1 MPVVQGGRLVGVV
14 TRGDLLRSR
23 DAGSRR
29 GGWRLFGRR
38 DEGSRDALFALERGR
53 RARSHPQAATPVRE
67 VMTGAVVTVGP
78 GEPVTLAAQLML
90 HHRHPALPIVDEEAR
105 LIGILSEADILTHP
119 LAGRSTDVT
128 VGVVMTRTPM
138 AVDVG
143 ATVGQVRALVADRGL
158 RTVPVWTGT
167 GWWECSAAATSSSS
181 APNNT
186 AGLNNCRVGLLDL
199 APVRQTAHVC
209 GLCSCQPW
217 GRGLERA

>member
-14 TRGDLLRSR
+14 TRSDLLRSR
-23 DAGSRR
+23 GTGSRR
-29 GGWRLFGRR
+29 G
-38 DEGSRDALFALERGR
+38 GR

-143 ATVGQVRALVADRGL
+143 ATVGQVQALIADRGL
-158 RTVPVWTGT
+158 RTVPVVDGDR
-167 GWWECSAAATSSSS
+167 
-181 APNNT
+181 
-186 AGLNNCRVGLLDL
+186 LVGVLSRSD
-199 APVRQTAHVC
+199 VV
-209 GLCSCQPW
+209 
-217 GRGLERA
+217 